1 MERRG
6 STRLRREE
14 GSALFVAVMM
24 LVLMGFLGLA
34 ALDRVMRDEQ
44 VAGFQNRAR
53 TAFYAGEAAVAEARS
68 LIANS
73 AIVADRSSSVAFHP
87 DTAPQNVGDVA
98 LYDREGGSLPRYYG
112 DPTFNPSIRYLKD
125 GPGLQGGNLQPGQGL
140 VETLWQINVVGLSPD
155 GSRSRIE
162 VVAVRPMAST
172 ATGYH

>member
-1 MERRG
+1 MDRRG
-6 STRLRREE
+6 RAARRREQ

-34 ALDRVMRDEQ
+34 ALDRVTRDEQ

-53 TAFYAGEAAVAEARS
+53 TAFYAAEAAVADARS
-68 LIANS
+68 LLANS
-73 AIVADRSSSVAFHP
+73 AIVSDRTSGVPFHVEA
-87 DTAPQNVGDVA
+87 APQQVGDTA
-98 LYDREGGSLPRYYG
+98 LYDREGGNLPRYYG
-112 DPTFNPSIRYLKD
+112 DPAFNPSIKYLKD

-140 VETLWQINVVGLSPD
+140 VETLWQINVVGVSPD

>member
-1 MERRG
+1 MERLEQR
-6 STRLRREE
+6 RRREQ

-53 TAFYAGEAAVAEARS
+53 TAFYAAEGAVAEARS

-73 AIVADRSSSVAFHP
+73 AVVSDRSSNVAFYT
-87 DTAPQNVGDVA
+87 DTAPQLVGDTA
-98 LYDREGGSLPRYYG
+98 LYDREGGNLPSYHG
-112 DPTFNPSIRYLKD
+112 DPAFNPSIRYLKD

-140 VETLWQINVVGLSPD
+140 VETLWQINVVGSSPD